1 METFERDRAIRYRIA
16 RGELP
21 RRMERARMWG
31 GHGSMR
37 PCDVCDEKI
46 VLSAVEYEVDLDE
59 RTLILCV
66 PCYLAWR
73 VHCGR

>member
-1 METFERDRAIRYRIA
+1 
-16 RGELP
+16 
-21 RRMERARMWG
+21 MWG
-31 GHGSMR
+31 GHGSQR

-46 VLSAVEYEVDLDE
+46 VLSAIEYEVDVDD